1 MNRGFTLIEMVVAT
15 AIFVLV
21 MTAASGL
28 FVSGLRAQRQS
39 LAHQQVLSQ
48 TSYLMEY
55 MSRAVRMARKDM
67 AGTCT
72 GTPKLNYAFSGQ
84 CLKFINYKNQCQ
96 QFCLESGRLKNENGV
111 YLTSGDL
118 QINSFNV
125 SLSGQTQD
133 DDLQPKATIFL
144 DIVGQEMTNIKI
156 QSTVSQRNLDVRK

>member
-28 FVSGLRAQRQS
+28 LVSGLRGQRQS

-96 QFCLESGRLKNENGV
+96 QFCLEDGRLKNENGV

>member
-72 GTPKLNYAFSGQ
+72 GTAKLNYAFSGQ

-96 QFCLESGRLKNENGV
+96 QFCLEDGRLKNENGV